1 MGLILYIST
10 IVLTGVFDPT
20 TLMSGWLFK
29 IIIIAAL
36 VSGLKAAKQVVELR
50 HELGILDIEKDA
62 DVPIDM
68 MK

>member
-36 VSGLKAAKQVVELR
+36 VSGLKAAKQAEQLR
-50 HELGILDIEKDA
+50 RELGVLDIDKGKEI
-62 DVPIDM
+62 PIDQL
-68 MK
+68 K